1 MVVFWG
7 TMMGEKGEERGDI
20 LQITSSP
27 PPTTPKS
34 KVVRMLPTLLTF
46 TTLTFLLHQTLTKR
60 GPSCLS
66 HSLPAFGLH
75 CCPTM
80 PAGRRPITVKTQ
92 N

>member
-1 MVVFWG
+1 MWWWLG
-7 TMMGEKGEERGDI
+7 DHDGGGEGGDI

-46 TTLTFLLHQTLTKR
+46 TTLTFLLHQTLNKR
-60 GPSCLS
+60 GPSCFS
-66 HSLPAFGLH
+66 HSLTAFGLH
-75 CCPTM
+75 CGPTM